1 MNTSK
6 DFFDMPGDLV
16 RRLHQLSVARFS
28 GSMDEAGLSL
38 TPVQFSTLRVLA
50 AMPGIDQATVASAI
64 AYDRATLGKVVDRLV
79 ARGLI
84 NRFVSPRDRRARE
97 LYLTEAGRD
106 ILAAALP
113 RVHEIQPELLATLS
127 PEEIEDFT
135 RLLKKLVTPSEPEA
149 QDYTPRARSSASA

>member
-1 MNTSK
+1 MNSNT

-28 GSMDEAGLSL
+28 GCMEEAGLSL

-50 AMPGIDQATVASAI
+50 ATPGIDQATVASSI

-97 LYLTEAGRD
+97 LYLTEAGHD
-106 ILAAALP
+106 MLTAALP
-113 RVHEIQPELLATLS
+113 RIHEIQPEMLAALTT
-127 PEEIEDFT
+127 EEGIEFT
-135 RLLKKLVTPSEPEA
+135 RMLRKLVTGPEPQHA
-149 QDYTPRARSSASA
+149 QQDTALRSSASG